1 MSFDTLPANSIG
13 GVEFLALLGDEERR
27 ELEELGRRRSA
38 DRPEVLIARGDPA
51 DRVIVIEAG
60 RVKISVP
67 TSAGDAVLTFR
78 GPGALL
84 GEQALIDD
92 LPRSANVIA
101 VEPVELLVIAASAF
115 RAYLNRRPN
124 VALAMLAVLSARL
137 RASDRRLAEFAA
149 ADTRAGISARLRGGG
164 RGGRGP
170 RPPPDHPG
178 RAGGLDRLLAGV
190 DGQGPALP
198 ALARLD
204 LDPPPRDRGPRPDR
218 LARPGTLGSTVF
230 LLFVE

>member
-1 MSFDTLPANSIG
+1 MSFDRLRAISIA

-27 ELEELGRRRSA
+27 ELEELARRRSA

-67 TSAGDAVLTFR
+67 TPAGDAVLTFR

-115 RAYLNRRPN
+115 RGYLNRRPN

-149 ADTRAGISARLRGGG
+149 ADTLGRISARLVELCDTHGELGEEGTVRVTL
-164 RGGRGP
+164 P
-170 RPPPDHPG
+170 ITQDE
-178 RAGGLDRLLAGV
+178 LAGWT
-190 DGQGPALP
+190 GSSLESTAKALRSLRSLGWISTRRRAIEVHDLT
-198 ALARLD
+198 AL
-204 LDPPPRDRGPRPDR
+204 RDRAP
-218 LARPGTLGSTVF
+218 
-230 LLFVE
+230 